1 MRMGRKRKH
10 RKDLPPRVYFRH
22 GAYYFVSM
30 SGEWIWLARDYHVAI
45 KQYANVVQAPSTGKL
60 ASIMDRYMT
69 EVASTKSPRTMENNE
84 SEIEK
89 LKAVFGSMEPMEV
102 TPQDIY
108 GYMDKRPRI
117 AANREVAL
125 LSSVFKYAIRW
136 GFASDNPCRLVSRN
150 KETPRE
156 RCVSISEYQAV
167 YSMSVPVIQCAMDL
181 AVITALRLGDLLK
194 LNERD
199 NIKPDGVYCETG
211 KTGKK
216 LLFQWND
223 DLRSVIDR
231 CRGLRGSVR
240 SLTFL
245 SNTQGQRY
253 TVSGFETLWQRTMKK
268 AVESGVIKERFRFND
283 LRAMAADLSEQASEL
298 LGHDDPRTTSR
309 IYRRAPR
316 RVKPN
321 FIGH

>member
-30 SGEWIWLARDYHVAI
+30 SGEWIWLSRDYHVAI
-45 KQYANVVQAPSTGKL
+45 KQYANVVQAPGTGKL
-60 ASIMDRYMT
+60 ASIMDRYIK
-69 EVASTKSPRTMENNE
+69 EIAVTKSPRTLANNE
-84 SEIEK
+84 AEVEK

-108 GYMDKRPRI
+108 GYMDNRPPI
-117 AANREVAL
+117 SANREVAL

-136 GFASDNPCRLVSRN
+136 GYANDNPCRLVSRN
-150 KETPRE
+150 KETPRK
-156 RCVSISEYQAV
+156 RAVSIDDYQAV
-167 YSMSVPVIQCAMDL
+167 YNIAAPIIQCAMDL

-194 LNERD
+194 LDER
-199 NIKPDGVYCETG
+199 NAKQQGLYCETG

-216 LLFQWND
+216 LLFEWNE
-223 DLRSVIDR
+223 DLTAVVAR
-231 CRGLRGSVR
+231 CRSLRGKIR
-240 SLTFL
+240 SMVLL

-253 TVSGFETLWQRTMKK
+253 TVSGFETLWQRTMNKAMDKK
-268 AVESGVIKERFRFND
+268 ILQERFRFND